1 VEKIAYIFRNDL
13 CVGSRSRAAD
23 VHIVSQLSNFVRCTV
38 RHIHSGAGPG
48 VGGEDDAAVVA
59 DADDGG
65 PHPVLPGGGG
75 VARGGRGGAH
85 ERGVH
90 GGGEIGGCGGGKPLS
105 GAAARELRCSLALAA
120 TARKKKRGG
129 DAMRPVRVGSGVG
142 AARPL

>member
-1 VEKIAYIFRNDL
+1 MAGTRCANNKNPPQPSINKGRIGGG
-13 CVGSRSRAAD
+13 GSGER
-23 VHIVSQLSNFVRCTV
+23 T
-38 RHIHSGAGPG
+38 GAGPG